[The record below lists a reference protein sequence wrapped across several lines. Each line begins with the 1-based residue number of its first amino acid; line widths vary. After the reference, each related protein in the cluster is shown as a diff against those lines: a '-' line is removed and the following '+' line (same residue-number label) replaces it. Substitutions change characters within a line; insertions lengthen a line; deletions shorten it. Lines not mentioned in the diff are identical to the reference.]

1 MTNYIQGEDL
11 FNHIKEYD
19 VVLIGTGI
27 KNSKG
32 NGFQYKIARNL
43 KYVYDKLNETKYD
56 DKNKFGTCLVV
67 PAQYGFPTFVYCF
80 ICKSRY
86 RVDKNP
92 DTLDY
97 DALKSCLELVNKNFI
112 GMKIASP
119 LLGHNESE
127 GCGNKEVIM
136 SIFEDSCKNI
146 DIDVYDYKQKTFKEE
161 DDAIWYGLKKGLK
174 DGTISKEEYAK
185 GVKTYKWQRRF
196 GVYSDAPDSLSN
208 RELSWI
214 LRDQEKL
221 ARFLIDNGYNEN
233 GWRK

>member
-1 MTNYIQGEDL
+1 MINYIQGEDL

-19 VVLIGTGI
+19 VILIGTGI

-32 NGFQYKIARNL
+32 DGFQYKIARSL
-43 KYVYDKLNETKYD
+43 KYVYNKLNETKYD

-67 PAQYGFPTFVYCF
+67 PSQYGFPTFVYCF

-86 RVDKNP
+86 RIDKNP

-97 DALKSCLELVNKNFI
+97 DALKSCLELVNKNFV
-112 GMKIASP
+112 GCRIAST

-127 GCGNKEVIM
+127 GRGDKKVIM
-136 SIFEDSCKNI
+136 SIFENACKDI
-146 DIDVYDYKQKTFKEE
+146 DIDVYDYKQKTMKEE
-161 DDAIWYGLKKGLK
+161 DDEIWYGLKKKFKEGII
-174 DGTISKEEYAK
+174 TKEEYIK
-185 GVKTYKWQRRF
+185 GIKIYRWQRRF

-214 LRDQEKL
+214 FRDQEKL
-221 ARFLIDNGYNEN
+221 ARFLKDNGYDEN
-233 GWRK
+233 GWK

>member
-1 MTNYIQGEDL
+1 MINYIQGEDL

-19 VVLIGTGI
+19 VILIGTGI

-32 NGFQYKIARNL
+32 DGFQYKIARSL
-43 KYVYDKLNETKYD
+43 KYVYNKLNETKYD

-67 PAQYGFPTFVYCF
+67 PSQYGFPTFVYCF

-97 DALKSCLELVNKNFI
+97 DALKSCLEIVNKNFV
-112 GMKIASP
+112 GCRIAST
-119 LLGHNESE
+119 LLGHNENE
-127 GCGNKEVIM
+127 GCGDKKVIM
-136 SIFEDSCKNI
+136 SIFENACKDI
-146 DIDVYDYKQKTFKEE
+146 DIDVYDYKQKTMKEE
-161 DDAIWYGLKKGLK
+161 DDEIWYGLKKKFKEGII
-174 DGTISKEEYAK
+174 TKEEYIK
-185 GVKTYKWQRRF
+185 GIKTYRWQRRF

-214 LRDQEKL
+214 FRDQERL
-221 ARFLIDNGYNEN
+221 AQFLIDNGYNEN
-233 GWRK
+233 GWK

>member
-19 VVLIGTGI
+19 VILIGTGI

-43 KYVYDKLNETKYD
+43 KYVYNKLNETKYD

-67 PAQYGFPTFVYCF
+67 PAQYGFPIFVYCF

-97 DALKSCLELVNKNFI
+97 NALKSCLELINKNFI
-112 GMKIASP
+112 GKKIAST
-119 LLGHNESE
+119 LLGHNENE
-127 GCGNKEVIM
+127 GCGNKETIM
-136 SIFEDSCKNI
+136 SIFEETCKDI
-146 DIDVYDYKQKTFKEE
+146 DIDIYDYKQKTFEEE
-161 DDAIWYGLKKGLK
+161 DNAIYYGLKQKLN
-174 DGTISKEEYAK
+174 DGIITLEEYEEGMK
-185 GVKTYKWQRRF
+185 IYKWQRRF

-214 LRDQEKL
+214 FRKQERL

-233 GWRK
+233 GWKQ